1 MYQLY
6 INKNTLELKVGKL
19 NRGLATSGPVMMFER
34 TATDDEVLNYNSN
47 YKISKSRKA
56 LVQIAREI
64 KDLWL
69 AEAMLVVQKIE
80 EIKI

>member
-6 INKNTLELKVGKL
+6 INKNTLELKVSKL
-19 NRGLATSGPVMMFER
+19 KRCLATYGPVMMFER
-34 TATDDEVLNYNSN
+34 TATDDEIMDYNSN

-56 LVQIAREI
+56 LVQMAREI
-64 KDLWL
+64 KNLWL
-69 AEAMLVVQKIE
+69 VEAQMTVQMIE

>member
-1 MYQLY
+1 MRLY
-6 INKNTLELKVGKL
+6 INKNTLELKVSKL
-19 NRGLATSGPVMMFER
+19 KRALATYGPIMRFER
-34 TATDDEVLNYNSN
+34 TATDDEIFDYNSN

-56 LVQIAREI
+56 LVQMGRDI
-64 KDLWL
+64 KNLWL

>member
-6 INKNTLELKVGKL
+6 INKNTLELKVSKL
-19 NRGLATSGPVMMFER
+19 KRGLATYSPVMMFER
-34 TATDDEVLNYNSN
+34 TATDDEIMDYNSN

-56 LVQIAREI
+56 LVQLAREI
-64 KDLWL
+64 KALWL
-69 AEAMLVVQKIE
+69 AEAHLAVQKIE

>member
-6 INKNTLELKVGKL
+6 INKNTLELKVSKL
-19 NRGLATSGPVMMFER
+19 KRGLATYGPVVAFER
-34 TATDDEVLNYNSN
+34 TATDDEIMDYNSN

-56 LVQIAREI
+56 LVQLAREI
-64 KDLWL
+64 KALWL
-69 AEAMLVVQKIE
+69 VEAQMAVQKIE

>member
-6 INKNTLELKVGKL
+6 INKNTVELKVSKL
-19 NRGLATSGPVMMFER
+19 KCGFATYGPVMMFER
-34 TATDDEVLNYNSN
+34 TATDDEIMDYNSN

-56 LVQIAREI
+56 LVQLAREI
-64 KDLWL
+64 KALWL
-69 AEAMLVVQKIE
+69 AEAQMAVQKIE

>member
-6 INKNTLELKVGKL
+6 INKNTLELKVSKL
-19 NRGLATSGPVMMFER
+19 KRGLATYGPVMMFEC
-34 TATDDEVLNYNSN
+34 TATDDDVLNYNSN

-56 LVQIAREI
+56 LVQIAQDI
-64 KDLWL
+64 KALWL
-69 AEAMLVVQKIE
+69 AEAQMTLQKIE

>member
-6 INKNTLELKVGKL
+6 INKNTLELKVSKL
-19 NRGLATSGPVMMFER
+19 KRSLATYGPVMMFER
-34 TATDDEVLNYNSN
+34 TATDDEVMDYNSN

-56 LVQIAREI
+56 LVQLAREI
-64 KDLWL
+64 KALWL
-69 AEAMLVVQKIE
+69 VEAHLVVQKIE

>member
-6 INKNTLELKVGKL
+6 VNKNTLELKVSKL
-19 NRGLATSGPVMMFER
+19 KRGLANYGPVMMFER
-34 TATDDEVLNYNSN
+34 TATDDEIMDYNSN

-56 LVQIAREI
+56 LVQMAREI
-64 KDLWL
+64 KNLWL
-69 AEAMLVVQKIE
+69 AEAMMTVQQIE